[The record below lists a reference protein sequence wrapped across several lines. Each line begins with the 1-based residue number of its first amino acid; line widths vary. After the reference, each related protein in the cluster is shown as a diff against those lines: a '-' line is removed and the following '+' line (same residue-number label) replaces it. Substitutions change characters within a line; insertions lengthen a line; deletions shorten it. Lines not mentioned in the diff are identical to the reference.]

1 MRKLFIGL
9 FAVSLSWA
17 SVCDRDFRQDL
28 PFAPSDVKVLSK
40 REVAKGLCEV
50 LLQDKEVIVPL
61 YIGEDFTM
69 VGALFRQGQDLTAK
83 ARQEARAK
91 VLKEKIDSLKSFV
104 VASTGIPRN
113 DRYFFYFVDP
123 NCRYCEASKRRTVEL
138 AKAKGYEVYLVFLP
152 FLGPDSRSKV
162 SRFVCSKGTIRDY
175 LEGNYSGSEC
185 PQGNAYVEKVLE
197 AVSSLG
203 IGGVPFYL
211 FPDGY
216 TIEGANFAELEKRL
230 SQ

>member
-104 VASTGIPRN
+104 VASTGVPKD

-197 AVSSLG
+197 MASSLG

>member
-104 VASTGIPRN
+104 VASTGVPKD

-123 NCRYCEASKRRTVEL
+123 NCRYCEASKIRTVEL

-197 AVSSLG
+197 MASSLG

>member
-91 VLKEKIDSLKSFV
+91 VLREKIDSLKSFV
-104 VASTGIPRN
+104 VASTGIPKD

-197 AVSSLG
+197 MASSLG